1 VVKSVKLCTCHTSHH
16 IKKDESLC
24 LPHFTTRLVFSSSM
38 VLSEKA
44 KGKQR
49 AVDPESNGSLD
60 SRDLTVRFTD
70 GLPDL
75 ALNVT
80 DTDTVRQVKAKVS
93 WFTRSN

>member
-1 VVKSVKLCTCHTSHH
+1 
-16 IKKDESLC
+16 
-24 LPHFTTRLVFSSSM
+24 M

-49 AVDPESNGSLD
+49 AVDPEPNGSLD
-60 SRDLTVRFTD
+60 SRDLTIRFTE

-80 DTDTVRQVKAKVS
+80 DTDTVRLVKAKVS
-93 WFTRSN
+93 LFSRSN